1 MDNLVRHDP
10 HLTPRHSVKA
20 NPKEEKMNGPRRVL
34 TLISLVI
41 GLFSFYGCGSMLPI
55 RTYFIQTA
63 QGNPAAVS
71 SQGISLYEYGRPIGK
86 PYAVIGKVMTYR
98 RGGLGAVRDLNCQTT
113 PPKDMTEALKGPA
126 MDMGA
131 TTVIGIYHGEY
142 RGVNIGAEYVSGL
155 AVRVLD
161 EDREQ
166 KPKGTDLRVGILPVQ
181 IGKADMNEKAYAV
194 LDRDLRAGARWFL
207 EDKGYYAPVDPAV
220 RFIGTV
226 QDLLKESQSGLHGL
240 YGNETELLL
249 LIEVIDEQAF
259 VPVLLDVRK
268 VVLKTTLFSKSLGK
282 VIWENQVQNE
292 KVTGVFWT
300 WMNKAVTRAGAIE
313 GVLKPLP
320 FYSRMGTSEF
330 VAYPPE
336 LVKKKK

>member
-1 MDNLVRHDP
+1 M
-10 HLTPRHSVKA
+10 
-20 NPKEEKMNGPRRVL
+20 
-34 TLISLVI
+34 
-41 GLFSFYGCGSMLPI
+41 
-55 RTYFIQTA
+55 Q
-63 QGNPAAVS
+63 
-71 SQGISLYEYGRPIGK
+71 
-86 PYAVIGKVMTYR
+86 
-98 RGGLGAVRDLNCQTT
+98 
-113 PPKDMTEALKGPA
+113 
-126 MDMGA
+126 
-131 TTVIGIYHGEY
+131 
-142 RGVNIGAEYVSGL
+142 
-155 AVRVLD
+155 
-161 EDREQ
+161 
-166 KPKGTDLRVGILPVQ
+166 TDLRVGILPVQ
-181 IGKADMNEKAYAV
+181 IGKADMDEKDYAL

-220 RFIGTV
+220 RFTGKV
-226 QDLLKESQSGLHGL
+226 QDLVENGQSDSHAL

-249 LIEVIDEQAF
+249 LIELIDEQAF

-292 KVTGVFWT
+292 KVTGVFWI

-336 LVKKKK
+336 MVKKKM

>member
-1 MDNLVRHDP
+1 
-10 HLTPRHSVKA
+10 
-20 NPKEEKMNGPRRVL
+20 MNRPGKVL
-34 TLISLVI
+34 IAMCVFV
-41 GLFSFYGCGSMLPI
+41 GLFLIHGCGSMFPI
-55 RTYFIQTA
+55 RTYSIQTA
-63 QGNPAAVS
+63 RGNPAAVGS
-71 SQGISLYEYGRPIGK
+71 HGISLYEYGRPIGK
-86 PYAVIGKVMTYR
+86 PYAVLGKVMTYK
-98 RGGLGAVRDLNCQTT
+98 RGGLGAVRELDYQST
-113 PPKDMTEALKGPA
+113 PPEDMVEEMKGPA
-126 MDMGA
+126 MGMGA
-131 TTVIGIYHGEY
+131 DAVIGIYHGEY

-155 AVRVLD
+155 AVQILD

-166 KPKGTDLRVGILPVQ
+166 DPEGTDLRVGILPVQ
-181 IGKADMNEKAYAV
+181 IGKADMDEKDYAV

-207 EDKGYYAPVDPAV
+207 EDKGYYAPVDPTL

-226 QDLLKESQSGLHGL
+226 PDLLKNSPSGLDSL
-240 YGNETELLL
+240 YGDETELLL

-259 VPVLLDVRK
+259 VPILLDVRK

-282 VIWENQVQNE
+282 VVWENQVQNE

-320 FYSRMGTSEF
+320 FYSRMGTSAF

-336 LVKKKK
+336 MVKKKK

>member
-1 MDNLVRHDP
+1 M
-10 HLTPRHSVKA
+10 
-20 NPKEEKMNGPRRVL
+20 
-34 TLISLVI
+34 
-41 GLFSFYGCGSMLPI
+41 FPI
-55 RTYFIQTA
+55 RTYSIQTA
-63 QGNPAAVS
+63 QKNPAAVR
-71 SQGISLYEYGRPIGK
+71 SQGISLFEYGKPIGK
-86 PYAVIGKVMTYR
+86 PYAILGKVMTYK
-98 RGGLGAVRDLNCQTT
+98 RGGLGAVRDLDYQSS
-113 PPKDMTEALKGPA
+113 PPEDMVERLKGPA

-131 TTVIGIYHGEY
+131 NAVIGIYHGEY
-142 RGVNIGAEYVSGL
+142 RGVNIGAEYVSGI
-155 AVRVLD
+155 AVQLLD
-161 EDREQ
+161 ESLEQ
-166 KPKGTDLRVGILPVQ
+166 VVKPTDLRIGILPVQ
-181 IGKADMNEKAYAV
+181 IGKADMDEKDYAV

-220 RFIGTV
+220 RFTGTV
-226 QDLLKESQSGLHGL
+226 QGLRENSQSGSHAL

-282 VIWENQVQNE
+282 VVWENQVQNE
-292 KVTGVFWT
+292 KVTGVFWI

-313 GVLKPLP
+313 GVLKPLL

-336 LVKKKK
+336 MVKKEK